1 MVAGC
6 GAVLSRGRQSG
17 PLSGVEKEAF
27 LHRVKPSA
35 AGSFTLPG
43 RACLVLLPP
52 LPPPA
57 LQPDGPPAPGSELRG
72 GRQGKARR
80 LSRTSPPHHSF
91 PPSRSGKRKK
101 KREKKAL
108 NLPISE
114 KGATGKEWPRREKSR
129 RGDKGSSVAPVLVV
143 FAAASFRHRIQM
155 DILQLSPAEQ
165 GLNA

>member
-1 MVAGC
+1 M
-6 GAVLSRGRQSG
+6 RG
-17 PLSGVEKEAF
+17 
-27 LHRVKPSA
+27 RVKPRQTEWAS
-35 AGSFTLPG
+35 
-43 RACLVLLPP
+43 
-52 LPPPA
+52 
-57 LQPDGPPAPGSELRG
+57 LRG
-72 GRQGKARR
+72 GERGVFTPCEAECRGELHSAWQGVPG
-80 LSRTSPPHHSF
+80 TSPPFSPSGAATRRATGSGERASGREAGKGAASFPHKSPHHSF

-101 KREKKAL
+101 KRGKKAL

-114 KGATGKEWPRREKSR
+114 KGATGKEWPRRGKSR